1 MIGIFMGDDRVSR
14 SFYHTVAVT
23 HHGALF
29 TWGDGKEGKLGHN
42 DNAQRLIPTLV
53 AAFIE
58 WGMPVAAAQA
68 GGSHTLVLN
77 RRGQVFS
84 FGSGDSGR
92 LGHGNDNDQWSPT
105 FLSALE
111 SERCVSIAAGF
122 AHSVALTDQG
132 QIYTW
137 GCGKLG
143 RLGHGSDSDEVLP
156 RKLALIS
163 HDTIKAI
170 AVAAGEAHTCIFR
183 SEGSLITLGRVS
195 HGRMAEGSC
204 AQDMLDT
211 LHTAISRQSS
221 NDWHHFPS

>member
-92 LGHGNDNDQWSPT
+92 LGHGIPPPP
-105 FLSALE
+105 
-111 SERCVSIAAGF
+111 V
-122 AHSVALTDQG
+122 
-132 QIYTW
+132 
-137 GCGKLG
+137 
-143 RLGHGSDSDEVLP
+143 GS
-156 RKLALIS
+156 
-163 HDTIKAI
+163 
-170 AVAAGEAHTCIFR
+170 
-183 SEGSLITLGRVS
+183 
-195 HGRMAEGSC
+195 
-204 AQDMLDT
+204 
-211 LHTAISRQSS
+211 SS
-221 NDWHHFPS
+221 